1 MKAEFD
7 KVDINKLV
15 NVTTDLSNSKA
26 KVDYLDVGKLETV
39 SVDLEK
45 LPDVVDNEVAKNT
58 NLTL

>member
-7 KVDINKLV
+7 KPDIDKLA
-15 NVTTDLSNSKA
+15 NVPTDLNNSKA

-45 LPDVVDNEVAKNT
+45 LPDVVDNEVVKNT

>member
-7 KVDINKLV
+7 KLDINILV

-26 KVDYLDVGKLETV
+26 KVDYLVVGKLETV

-45 LPDVVDNEVAKNT
+45 LPDVVDNEVVKNT